1 MFEGGSLI
9 LGTGKQILIL
19 IIILM
24 LIMAHACSAFF
35 VRAKRCVTLHN
46 RSRGR
51 LHSYAYFTGG
61 DTEAQRGDGHAQNRA
76 RRSCDWK
83 AHSIAPGAQPTCAL
97 SITEGF
103 LLLETEFIVIS
114 HVYVPGNV
122 LRTHCTGGL
131 LLFLVSKWGN

>member
-9 LGTGKQILIL
+9 LGIGKQILIL

-35 VRAKRCVTLHN
+35 VRAKCCVTLHD

-51 LHSYAYFTGG
+51 LRSYAYFTGG

-83 AHSIAPGAQPTCAL
+83 AHSIAPGAQPRVHSQLPKAFYYWRL
-97 SITEGF
+97 NS
-103 LLLETEFIVIS
+103 
-114 HVYVPGNV
+114 
-122 LRTHCTGGL
+122 
-131 LLFLVSKWGN
+131 